1 MHALIVVAHHH
12 PRSLTH
18 ALAARIAEG
27 VVRAGHSAETADLA
41 AEGFEPRF
49 GLADHAVHRGQ
60 ASPPADVLAEQA
72 RIDRADTLVLVYP
85 IYWWSMPALLKG
97 WIDRVFS
104 NGWAFD
110 YSIGGDL
117 RKKLQR
123 LRVVLVGV
131 GGADAGTF
139 ERHGYAGRCAPRSTM
154 ASSITAAHGWSVPNC
169 CWNRRP
175 PIRSG
180 IWTRPCTSAASSS
193 PHAARRGPPRRSRW
207 RPDPRSFGQ
216 VHGETGPLRGKFVAQ
231 GQRRDQVVAAVLPA
245 NGIGAVRCRSSRCW
259 PNCSLSAAKR
269 SASIRPLR

>member
-139 ERHGYAGRCAPRSTM
+139 ERHGYAGAMRTQIDHGIFDYCGARVVRSELLLE
-154 ASSITAAHGWSVPNC
+154 SETAD
-169 CWNRRP
+169 
-175 PIRSG
+175 PIRHLDQALHIGSQLF
-180 IWTRPCTSAASSS
+180 AV
-193 PHAARRGPPRRSRW
+193 RG
-207 RPDPRSFGQ
+207 
-216 VHGETGPLRGKFVAQ
+216 AQ
-231 GQRRDQVVAAVLPA
+231 GAAQA
-245 NGIGAVRCRSSRCW
+245 Q
-259 PNCSLSAAKR
+259 
-269 SASIRPLR
+269 PLEA